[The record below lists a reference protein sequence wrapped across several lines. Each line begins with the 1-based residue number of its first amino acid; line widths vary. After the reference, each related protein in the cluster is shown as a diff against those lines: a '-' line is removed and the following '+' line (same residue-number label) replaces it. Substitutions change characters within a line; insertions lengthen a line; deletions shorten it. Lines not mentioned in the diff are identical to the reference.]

1 MYQRG
6 TAGSCVGCLF
16 IIDKVILV
24 RPYVQNSIEQATR
37 RQNDKRIGHDQNTC
51 NFSTERKK
59 KSWDVQKFSEEWF
72 RLKMC
77 TFTSLSDA

>member
-51 NFSTERKK
+51 NFST
-59 KSWDVQKFSEEWF
+59 
-72 RLKMC
+72 
-77 TFTSLSDA
+77 